1 MSTNSTHSSPK
12 AASCVERMR
21 TSCTGLGYN
30 AMPIISNSLMEL
42 TKRSTSIATSPL
54 QPVVS
59 VSVTVTKP
67 LPVDDHMTS
76 TLSKPTPLD
85 SP

>member
-1 MSTNSTHSSPK
+1 
-12 AASCVERMR
+12 
-21 TSCTGLGYN
+21 
-30 AMPIISNSLMEL
+30 MPIISNSLMEL
-42 TKRSTSIATSPL
+42 TKRSTSITTSPL